1 MIKSSL
7 IYISVFIIS
16 TVIICFEIIS
26 TRISS
31 VIFVHNYAFIILS
44 FSIMGLGLGG
54 IFSYYKIKVKS
65 ETDLQKVLKTVILWI
80 GISLSIFIISI
91 VKFNFINPYIFIFLL
106 TAPFFL
112 AGILFSQIFKQY
124 SGDSFTL
131 YAADLSGAAI
141 GSLLSLVIFKIFSA
155 ENAVLFLS
163 LALIATTNIFKKKS
177 FYTIGSLVIIF
188 LFMLLLAINGKCSIT
203 AQIPIGNYPEKD
215 FYYVYD
221 DPNVISTIIDSRWS
235 NYGRA
240 DLVSYN
246 HQDIVRHLFIDGAAG
261 TQMFRFNGEI
271 NNPGRLL
278 SSILMRNPTT
288 MPLLWLDEKEKDN
301 MLVIG
306 PGGGKEVL
314 TALLSG
320 IKKITGIEV
329 NPDFIEI
336 VKDNKE
342 FNGGIY
348 TDFPNIDII
357 VKEGRHF
364 IKQTDQKY
372 DLLVMALP
380 STEQTQSIDNF
391 AMSENFLLTVE
402 AIEDYFKILT
412 NEGQLILT
420 VHNKW
425 ELVRLIVTSLKAFEN
440 IGISNKDALNRIITI
455 SDEYAPTIIIKRN
468 AFLKDEVERNKLY
481 MQKFPSDF
489 PMVSFYPYGVTPQ
502 DYSIETE
509 LLNNLYKNRNVLS
522 EYIENNENNI
532 TPVFDDS
539 PYFYKVKRGI
549 PSEYLWLLFGSIMIG
564 LISILGPKKIILKKT
579 KKITFSQLKC
589 PLLIF
594 ICIGLGFMIIE
605 ISLFQK
611 LILYLGS
618 PTIALAILLS
628 SLLIGMGI
636 GSYYGK
642 KIYANNPYMRLK
654 YIVYIITIL
663 NFISIFIYPK
673 IFNNMLE
680 YNQTIRAFTVFISLI
695 PLGFFLG
702 IPFPTGIEIL
712 AKKKMDNLVPW
723 MYGINGIMS
732 IIGSILTVV
741 LSMLIGFTFTNLI
754 GVFFYMS
761 LLIIKEKELI

>member
-1 MIKSSL
+1 
-7 IYISVFIIS
+7 
-16 TVIICFEIIS
+16 
-26 TRISS
+26 
-31 VIFVHNYAFIILS
+31 
-44 FSIMGLGLGG
+44 MGLGLGG

-80 GISLSIFIISI
+80 GLSLSIFIISI

-112 AGILFSQIFKQY
+112 AGIFFSQIFKQY
-124 SGDSFTL
+124 SSDSFTL

-177 FYTIGSLVIIF
+177 FYTIGSLVIVFI
-188 LFMLLLAINGKCSIT
+188 FMLLLTINGKSSIT

-329 NPDFIEI
+329 NPDFVEI

-425 ELVRLIVTSLKAFEN
+425 ELLRLIVTTLKAFEN
-440 IGISNKDALNRIITI
+440 IGVSNKDALNRIITI
-455 SDEYAPTIIIKRN
+455 SDEYAPTIVIKRN
-468 AFLKDEVERNKLY
+468 AFLKDEVERIKLY

-489 PMVSFYPYGVTPQ
+489 PTVSFYPYGIAPQ
-502 DYSIETE
+502 NYSIETE
-509 LLNNLYKNRNVLS
+509 LLSNINTNYSYLNQYTEKS
-522 EYIENNENNI
+522 TNNI
-532 TPVFDDS
+532 TPVYDDS
-539 PYFYKVKRGI
+539 PYFYKINRGVPDEFI
-549 PSEYLWLLFGSIMIG
+549 WLLIAFIIIG
-564 LISILGPKKIILKKT
+564 VMAAVIPLRYLLKKQKKIAIKHLK
-579 KKITFSQLKC
+579 I
-589 PLLIF
+589 PLVIF

-642 KIYANNPYMRLK
+642 KIRIDNPFKRIK
-654 YIVYIITIL
+654 YVIYIIIIL
-663 NFISIFIYPK
+663 NIISVFLFPKMFDVMLEYSQVIRAAALFISIMPI
-673 IFNNMLE
+673 
-680 YNQTIRAFTVFISLI
+680 
-695 PLGFFLG
+695 GFFLG
-702 IPFPTGIEIL
+702 IPFPSAIEIL
-712 AKKKMDNLVPW
+712 QIKGIDTLVPW
-723 MYGINGIMS
+723 MYGLNGIMS
-732 IIGSILTVV
+732 ITGSILTVI
-741 LSMLIGFTFTNLI
+741 LSMLFGFTITNLI
-754 GVFFYMS
+754 GVTFYTVI
-761 LLIIKEKELI
+761 LFINEND